1 MKSIPLFKDLKNIR
15 NFSII
20 AHIDHGKSTLSDR
33 LLQITH
39 TVDKREFHNQML
51 DSMDIEQERGITIKA
66 QCATIFYTAR
76 DGNKYALN
84 LIDTPGHVDFSYE
97 VSRALM
103 ACEGVLLIVDA
114 SQGVE
119 AQTIANMYQAIEHNL
134 EIVPV
139 INKIDL
145 PSADIEDTK
154 HQIEH
159 DLGLDSSIAVPVSAK
174 EGIGIE
180 DVIEAVI
187 QYCPA
192 PQGNVNNP
200 LKALIFD
207 AKYDTY
213 RGVNIYVRI
222 FDGTVKA
229 GDEIS
234 FFQTGEVYKVEEVGI
249 LQITQNPVDCLYP
262 GMVGYIIANI
272 KSLEDTKIGDTVTL
286 SNRKCTEQ
294 LPGFKEVKPFVF
306 CSIFP
311 ADGDD
316 YKMLTDSLH
325 KLKLND
331 ASLTFAPES
340 SLALGFGYR
349 CGFLGL
355 LHLEIVQERLEREFD
370 LDIVTTAPSVEYKFE
385 LTSGESIDV
394 NNPVNY
400 PDQTRIKC
408 AYEPYVIVNVITP
421 EEYVG
426 NIMKVIMDR
435 RGIQKHMHYLDKKR
449 IQMDYEMPLAEI
461 VYDFQD
467 KIKSVSR
474 GYASFDYHF
483 IDLRASDL
491 VKVDILVNKKKV
503 DALSMIM
510 HREKS
515 QVRSRIIVE
524 KLKENIPRHMFQIP
538 IQASVNNNV
547 IARENVSALRKNVT
561 AKCYGGD
568 ISRKRKLLE
577 KQKKGKKRMRQIGN
591 VEIPQE
597 AFMSILKTDIE

>member
-1 MKSIPLFKDLKNIR
+1 MNYYDIIKEQSRIR

-33 LLQITH
+33 LLQITNAIEER
-39 TVDKREFHNQML
+39 DFHNQML
-51 DSMDIEQERGITIKA
+51 DSMDIEQERGITIKT
-66 QCATIFYTAR
+66 QNATIFYESR
-76 DGNKYALN
+76 DGDKYALN
-84 LIDTPGHVDFSYE
+84 LLDTPGHVDFSYE

-103 ACEGVLLIVDA
+103 ACEGVLLVIDA

-119 AQTIANMYQAIEHNL
+119 AQTIANMYMAMEHNL
-134 EIVPV
+134 KIIPV

-145 PSADIEDTK
+145 PSANIEETK
-154 HQIEH
+154 IQIEH
-159 DLGLDSSIAVPVSAK
+159 DLGLDSETSVPVSAK
-174 EGIGIE
+174 EGLGIQ
-180 DVIEAVI
+180 DLLEAI
-187 QYCPA
+187 IKFCPK
-192 PQGNVNNP
+192 PRGNSNSN

-207 AKYDTY
+207 AKFDPY
-213 RGVNIYVRI
+213 RGVHVFIRV
-222 FDGTVKA
+222 FDGKIA
-229 GDEIS
+229 PGDEIL
-234 FFQTGEVYKVEEVGI
+234 FMQTNKTYKVEEVGL
-249 LQITQNPVDCLYP
+249 LQVKQIPVDELRT
-262 GMVGYIIANI
+262 GMVGYVIANV
-272 KSLEDTKIGDTVTL
+272 KALEDTKIGDTITL
-286 SNRKCTEQ
+286 TDSPCTQ
-294 LPGFKEVKPFVF
+294 VLPGFKEVKPFVF

-311 ADGDD
+311 AEGDD
-316 YKMLTDSLH
+316 YKILTDSLN

-331 ASLTFAPES
+331 ASLIFQPES

-355 LHLEIVQERLEREFD
+355 LHLEIVQERLEREFN
-370 LDIVTTAPSVEYKFE
+370 LDIVTTAPSVEYIFI
-385 LTSGESIDV
+385 LTNNEEIMV

-400 PDQTRIKC
+400 PEPTKIKE
-408 AYEPYVIVNVITP
+408 AKEPFVEVNIITP

-426 NIMKVIMDR
+426 NVMKVVMER
-435 RGIQKHMHYLDKKR
+435 RGIQKHMNYLDKKR
-449 IQMDYEMPLAEI
+449 VQLDYEIPLAEI
-461 VYDFQD
+461 IYDFQD

-483 IDLRASDL
+483 LEYRVSDL
-491 VKVDILVNKKKV
+491 VKVDVLVNKKKV

-515 QVRSRIIVE
+515 QLKSRNIVE
-524 KLKENIPRHMFQIP
+524 KLKDNIPRHMFQIP
-538 IQASVNNNV
+538 IQASINGSI
-547 IARENVSALRKNVT
+547 IARENVKALRKNVT

-577 KQKKGKKRMRQIGN
+577 KQKKGKKRMRQIGE